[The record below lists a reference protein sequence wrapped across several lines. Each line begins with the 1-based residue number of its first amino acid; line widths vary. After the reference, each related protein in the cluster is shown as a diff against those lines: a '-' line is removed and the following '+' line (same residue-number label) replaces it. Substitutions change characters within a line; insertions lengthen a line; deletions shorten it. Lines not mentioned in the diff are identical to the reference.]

1 MARDMA
7 LTGNVLE
14 LALLTLQA
22 FQVVFLWI
30 HDWVPLG
37 RLNDV
42 VAVRSQDTLPHL
54 ALVTLIQ
61 SVPYTL
67 GLFFSARYF
76 GHFLRVEPER
86 SERFQRMFGNST
98 HSCRSTVGLSPT
110 PRMSCFTWRPP
121 PRCSSF

>member
-7 LTGNVLE
+7 STGNVLE

-54 ALVTLIQ
+54 AIVSLVK
-61 SVPYTL
+61 
-67 GLFFSARYF
+67 A
-76 GHFLRVEPER
+76 
-86 SERFQRMFGNST
+86 
-98 HSCRSTVGLSPT
+98 CPT
-110 PRMSCFTWRPP
+110 P
-121 PRCSSF
+121 